1 VGDRTNATAA
11 PLPATASTGGI
22 LRPGELARHLELER
36 LPAADASA
44 RWVENHWFLRW
55 QLPAGRSHPS
65 QVISHPTVSLTAELG
80 DHPRAGVDRRRA
92 VVVTGVATRRFDVEL
107 RGEGRVCGVRFR
119 PGGLAALSRRAASGW
134 TDRTVPATTVL
145 PSRLCDELLD
155 PGLVADPAAWAAAA
169 DARLAALDPGPD
181 ERYDQLLRV
190 VGDML
195 ADRSLLA
202 VADVAARHGL
212 GARALQRLFLH
223 YVGVGPKWMLA
234 RYRLHDVV
242 GEIDAGYDGTLADLA
257 HAYGWYD
264 QAHFIRDFVA
274 LVGVTP
280 GEYRAAAR
288 GSAAAAS

>member
-1 VGDRTNATAA
+1 MGDRTNATAA

-155 PGLVADPAAWAAAA
+155 PGLAVTPPRGRPPPTRGLPPSTRGPTNATTSCCVWSATCWPTARCSPSRMSPHVTGWAPVPCSGSSSTTSGWGPSGCWPATACTTW
-169 DARLAALDPGPD
+169 
-181 ERYDQLLRV
+181 
-190 VGDML
+190 
-195 ADRSLLA
+195 
-202 VADVAARHGL
+202 
-212 GARALQRLFLH
+212 F
-223 YVGVGPKWMLA
+223 
-234 RYRLHDVV
+234 